1 MKLDY
6 IYNQLQGNE
15 EIEGYKSLLCI
26 VENLMDKVFIDKPYA
41 KFSHIRHMGDYK
53 IYTPFG
59 SINRS
64 LLRSI
69 TNKGEFKDASINDKY
84 VKNDIKFNNNQY
96 KDGTEVTQSG
106 NNSIT
111 IKDYE
116 NYLLVRERRYYKGDL
131 SVDKAY
137 KYNTNGNLTFERYD
151 DYNNLGELN
160 YTNIT
165 SISYDDKNIY
175 KEMKTSTIFGYP
187 YENTLCEYIKVGD
200 GLFKDFYECRKY
212 SKEDGESEYVK
223 ESYRNRSYLYFLD
236 NDVNNYIEVVCF
248 RNKIEVIKIHYA
260 DTSIEIDEVFDIVS

>member
-15 EIEGYKSLLCI
+15 EMYGYRTLLDI
-26 VENLMDKVFIDKPYA
+26 AENLMDKVFMDRPYA

-84 VKNDIKFNNNQY
+84 VKNDKKSENIEC
-96 KDGTEVTQSG
+96 GTEVTQSG

-116 NYLLVRERRYYKGDL
+116 NYLLVRERRYYKSEL
-131 SVDKAY
+131 SVDRAY
-137 KYNTNGNLTFERYD
+137 KYNTNGNLIFERYD

-160 YTNIT
+160 YTKIA

-175 KEMKTSTIFGYP
+175 KEKKESTIFGYP
-187 YENTLCEYIKVGD
+187 YENILCEYIKVGD

-212 SKEDGESEYVK
+212 SKEDAKSEYVK

-236 NDVNNYIEVVCF
+236 NDVNNYIEVVCYK
-248 RNKIEVIKIHYA
+248 NKIEVIKIHYV

>member
-26 VENLMDKVFIDKPYA
+26 AENLMDKVFIDKPYA

-84 VKNDIKFNNNQY
+84 VKNDKKFENIEC
-96 KDGTEVTQSG
+96 GTEVTQSG

-116 NYLLVRERRYYKGDL
+116 NYLLVRERRYYKNEL
-131 SVDKAY
+131 SVDRAY
-137 KYNTNGNLTFERYD
+137 KYNTNGNLIFERYD

-160 YTNIT
+160 YTKIA

-175 KEMKTSTIFGYP
+175 KEKKESTIFGYP
-187 YENTLCEYIKVGD
+187 YENTLSEYIKVGD
-200 GLFKDFYECRKY
+200 GLFKDFYECRKF
-212 SKEDGESEYVK
+212 SKEEPGDEYVK

-236 NDVNNYIEVVCF
+236 NDVNNYIEVVCYK
-248 RNKIEVIKIHYA
+248 NKIEVIKIHYV

>member
-6 IYNQLQGNE
+6 IYNQLQSNK
-15 EIEGYKSLLCI
+15 EIQGYKTLLDI
-26 VENLMDKVFIDKPYA
+26 AENLMDKVFMDRPYA

-84 VKNDIKFNNNQY
+84 VKNDKKSENIEC
-96 KDGTEVTQSG
+96 GTEVTQSG

-116 NYLLVRERRYYKGDL
+116 NYLLVRERRYYKSEL
-131 SVDKAY
+131 SVDRAY
-137 KYNTNGNLTFERYD
+137 KYNTNGNLIFERYD

-160 YTNIT
+160 YTKIA

-175 KEMKTSTIFGYP
+175 KEKKESTIFGYP
-187 YENTLCEYIKVGD
+187 YENILCEYIKVGD

-212 SKEDGESEYVK
+212 SKEDAKSDYVK

-236 NDVNNYIEVVCF
+236 NDVNNYIEVVCYK
-248 RNKIEVIKIHYA
+248 NKIEVIKIHYV

>member
-15 EIEGYKSLLCI
+15 EMYGYRTLLDI
-26 VENLMDKVFIDKPYA
+26 AENLMDKVFMDRPYA

-84 VKNDIKFNNNQY
+84 VKNDKKSENIEC
-96 KDGTEVTQSG
+96 GTEVTQSG

-116 NYLLVRERRYYKGDL
+116 NYLLVRERRYYKSEL
-131 SVDKAY
+131 SVDRAY
-137 KYNTNGNLTFERYD
+137 KYNTNGNLIFERYD

-160 YTNIT
+160 YTKIA
-165 SISYDDKNIY
+165 SISYDNKNIY
-175 KEMKTSTIFGYP
+175 KEKKESTIFGYP
-187 YENTLCEYIKVGD
+187 YENILCEYIKVGD

-212 SKEDGESEYVK
+212 SKEDAESEYVK

-236 NDVNNYIEVVCF
+236 NDVNNYIEVVCYK
-248 RNKIEVIKIHYA
+248 NKIEVIKIHYV
-260 DTSIEIDEVFDIVS
+260 DTTIEIDEVFDIVS

>member
-6 IYNQLQGNE
+6 IYGQLQGNE
-15 EIEGYKSLLCI
+15 EIYGYRTLLDI
-26 VENLMDKVFIDKPYA
+26 AENLIDKVFIDKPYV

-84 VKNDIKFNNNQY
+84 VKNDKKFENIEC
-96 KDGTEVTQSG
+96 GTEVTQSG

-116 NYLLVRERRYYKGDL
+116 NYLLVRERRYYKNEL
-131 SVDKAY
+131 SVDRAY
-137 KYNTNGNLTFERYD
+137 KYNTNGNLIFERYD

-160 YTNIT
+160 YTKIT

-175 KEMKTSTIFGYP
+175 KEKKESTIFGYP
-187 YENTLCEYIKVGD
+187 YENILFEYIKVRD
-200 GLFKDFYECRKY
+200 GLFKDFYERRKY
-212 SKEDGESEYVK
+212 SKEDAGDEYVK
-223 ESYRNRSYLYFLD
+223 ERHGTSYLYFLD
-236 NDVNNYIEVVCF
+236 DNVDNYIKVVCYK
-248 RNKIEVIKIHYA
+248 NKIEAIKIHYA

>member
-15 EIEGYKSLLCI
+15 EMYGYRTLLDI
-26 VENLMDKVFIDKPYA
+26 AENLMDKVFMDRPYA

-84 VKNDIKFNNNQY
+84 VKNDKKSENIEC
-96 KDGTEVTQSG
+96 GTEVTQSG

-116 NYLLVRERRYYKGDL
+116 NYLLVRERRYYKSEL
-131 SVDKAY
+131 SVDRAY
-137 KYNTNGNLTFERYD
+137 KYNTNGNLIFERYD

-160 YTNIT
+160 YTKIA

-175 KEMKTSTIFGYP
+175 KEKKESTIFGYP
-187 YENTLCEYIKVGD
+187 YENILCEYIKVGD

-212 SKEDGESEYVK
+212 SKEDAESEYVK

-236 NDVNNYIEVVCF
+236 NDVNNYIEVVCYK
-248 RNKIEVIKIHYA
+248 NKIEVIKIHYA

>member
-1 MKLDY
+1 MKLDF
-6 IYNQLQGNE
+6 IYKQLQSNE
-15 EIEGYKSLLCI
+15 EMDGYRTLLDI
-26 VENLMDKVFIDKPYA
+26 AENIIDKMNC
-41 KFSHIRHMGDYK
+41 KFSYIRQMGDYK
-53 IYTPFG
+53 LYTPFG

-84 VKNDIKFNNNQY
+84 VKNDKKFENIEC
-96 KDGTEVTQSG
+96 GTEVTQSG

-116 NYLLVRERRYYKGDL
+116 NYLLVRERRYYKSEL
-131 SVDKAY
+131 SVDRAY
-137 KYNTNGNLTFERYD
+137 KYNTNGNLIFERYD

-160 YTNIT
+160 YTKIT
-165 SISYDDKNIY
+165 SISYDNKNIY
-175 KEMKTSTIFGYP
+175 KEKKSSTIFGYP
-187 YENTLCEYIKVGD
+187 YENTICEYIKAGD

-212 SKEDGESEYVK
+212 SKEDAKSEYVK

-236 NDVNNYIEVVCF
+236 NDVNNYIEVVCYK
-248 RNKIEVIKIHYA
+248 NKIEVIKIHYV